1 MYKKIKHFT
10 INLKLLFSDKITMH
24 SKRHFKIAFKFAQK
38 DSVLLL
44 ISLPFVG
51 NELLKTIEKLHYLFI
66 NPMRDSDVRSG

>member
-1 MYKKIKHFT
+1 
-10 INLKLLFSDKITMH
+10 MH
-24 SKRHFKIAFKFAQK
+24 SQRHFKIAFKFAQK

-44 ISLPFVG
+44 ISLNFVG